1 MKFRLILFL
10 TVLVPLISL
19 SKEIELFC
27 MINKELENNKPARKN
42 LFIGKKIPLYLN
54 KEESWLY
61 EIKKKEWQVLNL
73 EKIELISQTF
83 KENIRS
89 FIFVKKIFNTE
100 EKKLIE
106 SVDKIILFK
115 QTMEMIY
122 LKEYYNNNK
131 NKYFSSEIRGICK

>member
-1 MKFRLILFL
+1 MKFGFIFFLMVLI
-10 TVLVPLISL
+10 PLISF
-19 SKEIELFC
+19 SDEIELSC
-27 MINKELENNKPARKN
+27 LINKELENNKPASKN

-61 EIKKKEWQVLNL
+61 EIKKKEWKRLNL
-73 EKIELISQTF
+73 EKSNLISQTF
-83 KENIRS
+83 KENFRN
-89 FIFVKKIFNTE
+89 FIFVKKIFYTE

-106 SVDKIILFK
+106 STDEIVLFK

-122 LKEYYNNNK
+122 LKEYYNNN

>member
-1 MKFRLILFL
+1 MKFGLIFFL
-10 TVLVPLISL
+10 IVLIPLISF
-19 SKEIELFC
+19 SEEIELSC

-61 EIKKKEWQVLNL
+61 EIKKKEWKRLNL
-73 EKIELISQTF
+73 EKSELISQTF
-83 KENIRS
+83 KENIRN

-106 SVDKIILFK
+106 SIDEIVLFK

-122 LKEYYNNNK
+122 LKEYYNNN

>member
-1 MKFRLILFL
+1 MKFGFIFFLMVLI
-10 TVLVPLISL
+10 PLISF
-19 SKEIELFC
+19 SDEIELSC
-27 MINKELENNKPARKN
+27 LINKELENNKPASKN

-61 EIKKKEWQVLNL
+61 EIKKKEWKRLNL
-73 EKIELISQTF
+73 EKSNLISQTF
-83 KENIRS
+83 KENFRN
-89 FIFVKKIFNTE
+89 FIFVKKIFYTE

-106 SVDKIILFK
+106 SIDEIVLFK

-122 LKEYYNNNK
+122 LKEYYNNN

>member
-1 MKFRLILFL
+1 MVLI
-10 TVLVPLISL
+10 PLISF
-19 SKEIELFC
+19 SDEIELSC
-27 MINKELENNKPARKN
+27 LINKELENNKPASKN

-61 EIKKKEWQVLNL
+61 EIKKKEWKRLNL
-73 EKIELISQTF
+73 EKSNLISQTF
-83 KENIRS
+83 KENFRN
-89 FIFVKKIFNTE
+89 FIFVKKIFHTE

-106 SVDKIILFK
+106 SIDEIVLFK

-122 LKEYYNNNK
+122 LKEYYNNN

>member
-1 MKFRLILFL
+1 MKFGFFFFLMVLI
-10 TVLVPLISL
+10 PLISF
-19 SKEIELFC
+19 SDEIELSC
-27 MINKELENNKPARKN
+27 LINKELENNKPASKN

-61 EIKKKEWQVLNL
+61 EIKKKEWKRLNL
-73 EKIELISQTF
+73 EKSNLISQTF
-83 KENIRS
+83 KENFRN
-89 FIFVKKIFNTE
+89 FIFVKKIFYTE

-106 SVDKIILFK
+106 SIDEIVLFK

-122 LKEYYNNNK
+122 LKEYYNNN

>member
-10 TVLVPLISL
+10 MVLVPLISF

-27 MINKELENNKPARKN
+27 MINKELENNIPARKN
-42 LFIGKKIPLYLN
+42 LFIGKKNSLYLN

-73 EKIELISQTF
+73 EKIELISQSF

-106 SVDKIILFK
+106 SVDKIVLFK

-122 LKEYYNNNK
+122 LKEYYNNK

>member
-1 MKFRLILFL
+1 MKFQLILFL
-10 TVLVPLISL
+10 IVLIPLTNFSE
-19 SKEIELFC
+19 EIELSC
-27 MINKELENNKPARKN
+27 IINKELENNKPARKN

-61 EIKKKEWQVLNL
+61 EIKKKEWKLLNL
-73 EKIELISQTF
+73 EKNELISQTF

-89 FIFVKKIFNTE
+89 YIFVKKIFNTE
-100 EKKLIE
+100 KKKLIE
-106 SVDKIILFK
+106 SRDEIVLFK

-122 LKEYYNNNK
+122 LKEYYNKN